1 MSSTQHYIINP
12 ASYHQCCNMSSSLRD
27 IIIAISSALHA
38 ASYQRCIMSPT
49 MHCSINCITSMMYHI
64 NTASYHQCYIINTA
78 QYHQCYII
86 SSMLYHTTDA
96 SHLQGCIT
104 LSIQHYIISTASYHQ
119 CCIASPMLHQ
129 IINHAY
135 HIIAAS
141 YHQQCILSTLYHI
154 IIINAPVH
162 YHHCIKSSTLH
173 YNNSAAL
180 TF

>member
-1 MSSTQHYIINP
+1 MPYNSNALFHQGIMSSTQHYIINP

-104 LSIQHYIISTASYHQ
+104 LSIQRYIISTASDDQY
-119 CCIASPMLHQ
+119 CIISPMIHH
-129 IINHAY
+129 INN
-135 HIIAAS
+135 AS
-141 YHQQCILSTLYHI
+141 Y
-154 IIINAPVH
+154 
-162 YHHCIKSSTLH
+162 
-173 YNNSAAL
+173 
-180 TF
+180 